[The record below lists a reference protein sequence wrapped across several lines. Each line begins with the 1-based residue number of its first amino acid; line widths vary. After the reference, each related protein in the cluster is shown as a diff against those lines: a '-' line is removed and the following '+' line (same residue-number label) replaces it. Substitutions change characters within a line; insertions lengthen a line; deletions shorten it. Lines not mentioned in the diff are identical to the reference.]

1 MALKNRIG
9 PLAAALAAAGGI
21 AGAAGNAK
29 AVDCDTLTTFPNHV
43 YGAGGSAITAT
54 LQALAPVL
62 QTLPN
67 AADQITIFY
76 SDTDACTGYQA
87 FLDNNETATFKYWDP
102 ATPAT
107 TLTCTAGGTGHP
119 VDFSTMANFPSLCS
133 KALPAGV
140 QDQQGPAQG
149 LNILVPH
156 GSQQTVISAEALAKI
171 YGAGAATAST
181 VTPWTNPT
189 YIFTRPPTSFA
200 TLFLAKA
207 IGVAAT
213 TVGSAGA
220 STLTNSESTNGA
232 VVTALSSGALSTD
245 TTAENSGLGFASG
258 PTADAAPTKVTTLA
272 YQHVGQTTGYLPDS
286 QPGVLDKWNIRTGQY
301 ELWSYNQF
309 YSRTGAQDNAT
320 VDRLFG
326 YILGTVAPPTGV
338 NITQTLIKSGQIPE
352 CAMLVQR
359 DGDLGALSSYC
370 SPDPC
375 GCYFDSIA
383 PGSTTTCTA
392 CGDSTPCTGAGQT
405 CRLGFCEA
413 Y

>member
-1 MALKNRIG
+1 MALKHRIG
-9 PLAAALAAAGGI
+9 PLAAGIAAAAAI
-21 AGAAGNAK
+21 AGAVHDAH

-54 LQALAPVL
+54 LQALSPVL
-62 QTLPN
+62 QQLPN
-67 AADQITIFY
+67 TADQITIFY

-102 ATPAT
+102 ANPTT
-107 TLTCTAGGTGHP
+107 TLTCTAGGTGHT
-119 VDFSTMANFPSLCS
+119 VDFSTMANLPSLCG
-133 KALPAGV
+133 KALPTGV
-140 QDQQGPAQG
+140 IDQQGPAQG

-156 GSQQTVISAEALAKI
+156 GSQQTVISAEALAAI
-171 YGAGAATAST
+171 FGAGQNVAST

-189 YIFTRPPTSFA
+189 YVFTRPATSFA
-200 TLFLAKA
+200 TLLLAKA
-207 IGVAAT
+207 IGVPAT

-220 STLTNSESTNGA
+220 SAANQESTNGN
-232 VVTALSSGALSTD
+232 VVTALSSGALLSD
-245 TTAENSGLGFASG
+245 TTAANSGIGFASG

-272 YQHVGQTTGYLPDS
+272 YQHTAQTTGYLPDS

-309 YSRTGAQDNAT
+309 YSRTGASDNPT

-326 YILGTVAPPTGV
+326 YLLGTVQPPSGV
-338 NITQTLIKSGQIPE
+338 NITQTLIQSGQIPE

-375 GCYFDSIA
+375 GCYYDSIA
-383 PGSTTTCTA
+383 AGSTTTCTA
-392 CGDSTPCTGAGQT
+392 CDDNTPCSGAGQT

>member
-9 PLAAALAAAGGI
+9 PLAAALAAAGAI
-21 AGAAGNAK
+21 AGVAGNAK

-62 QTLPN
+62 QQLPN

-102 ATPAT
+102 ANPTT
-107 TLTCTAGGTGHP
+107 TLTCTAGGTGHT
-119 VDFSTMANFPSLCS
+119 VDFSTMANFPSLCG
-133 KALPAGV
+133 KALPTGV

-149 LNILVPH
+149 LNILVPK
-156 GSQQTVISAEALAKI
+156 GSQQTVISAEALALI
-171 YGAGAATAST
+171 YGAGANTAST
-181 VTPWTNPT
+181 VTPWTNPA
-189 YIFTRPPTSFA
+189 YVFTRPATSFA

-207 IGVAAT
+207 IGIAAT

-220 STLTNSESTNGA
+220 SAANSESTNGN

-245 TTAENSGLGFASG
+245 TTAENSGIGFASG

-272 YQHVGQTTGYLPDS
+272 YQHAGQTTGYLPDS

-301 ELWSYNQF
+301 ELWSYNQL
-309 YSRTGAQDNAT
+309 YSRTGAADNAT

-392 CGDSTPCTGAGQT
+392 CDDTTPCTGAGQT

>member
-1 MALKNRIG
+1 MALKHRIG
-9 PLAAALAAAGGI
+9 PLAAGIAAAAAI
-21 AGAAGNAK
+21 AGAVPDAH

-62 QTLPN
+62 QQLPN
-67 AADQITIFY
+67 TADQITIFY

-102 ATPAT
+102 ANPTT
-107 TLTCTAGGTGHP
+107 TLTCTAGGTGHT
-119 VDFSTMANFPSLCS
+119 VDFSTMANLPSLCG

-140 QDQQGPAQG
+140 TDQQGPAQG
-149 LNILVPH
+149 LNVLVPH
-156 GSQQTVISAEALAKI
+156 GSQQTVISAEALAAI
-171 YGAGAATAST
+171 FGAGQNVAST

-189 YIFTRPPTSFA
+189 YVFTRPATSFA
-200 TLFLAKA
+200 TLLLAKA
-207 IGVAAT
+207 IGVPAT

-220 STLTNSESTNGA
+220 SAANQESTNGN
-232 VVTALSSGALSTD
+232 VVTALSSGALLSD
-245 TTAENSGLGFASG
+245 TTAANSGIGFASG

-272 YQHVGQTTGYLPDS
+272 YQHTGQTTGYLPDS

-309 YSRTGAQDNAT
+309 YSRTGASDNPT

-326 YILGTVAPPTGV
+326 YLLGTVQPPSGV
-338 NITQTLIKSGQIPE
+338 NITQTLIQSGQIPE

-375 GCYFDSIA
+375 GCYYDSIA
-383 PGSTTTCTA
+383 AGSTTTCTA
-392 CGDSTPCTGAGQT
+392 CDDNTPCSGAGQT